1 MSRVLAASPIGIAS
15 FIAVLALAS
24 LAVKGGLVPGDTLS
38 LWAGSIIAGD
48 GQQSLGRIVAAYPTL
63 PFMATSALAF
73 LAPAG
78 TPVPALLAAALVGIV
93 AGFWF
98 LAFRS
103 AGLNLVVAGLAT
115 ALLAFHPALLRAA
128 VAGPS
133 EMLVALFM
141 FLFGNALFD
150 LRERGA
156 APEVMTASLA
166 LLGLAFSQPM
176 GAAFACA
183 AVPFLVFAVPPELVR
198 NSAFNV
204 VLVLVFPTVFSVG
217 AFSYV
222 SWVFPGDG
230 WSFYSAPSQSLTAW
244 SIGVADIFGGGIT
257 GTLAV
262 DATLGFA
269 TALLIGAPL
278 AAVAAYRVRRRQPLL
293 APSAVLAATTIS
305 AAAIS
310 VGTGLF
316 GDPAAVAVAAPVL
329 CAIAI
334 IRIPPARES
343 AGMMLGLL
351 VLGWLGG
358 ALALT
363 LVDPRAATHFTGL
376 ELALDHERLDALD
389 LGRAIAKRNGVLVD
403 TDNAPA
409 VVIGRTFA
417 NGLTTPS
424 DEQFAF
430 AILLSRVDTPY
441 VAVPDPHSA
450 TGTQDR
456 IVRAFP
462 LLYRDG
468 TPGYRLVYQ
477 NATWRLF
484 ARN

>member
-1 MSRVLAASPIGIAS
+1 MNRLLVASPVGIVSFMAALAIAS
-15 FIAVLALAS
+15 IAVKS
-24 LAVKGGLVPGDTLS
+24 GLIPSDTLS
-38 LWAGSIIAGD
+38 LWAGAIIAGD
-48 GQQSLGRIVAAYPTL
+48 GQQSLGRIVAAYPTI
-63 PFMATSALAF
+63 PFMATSALEF

-78 TPVPALLAAALVGIV
+78 TPAPAVLAAALVGLL
-93 AGFWF
+93 AGIWF
-98 LAFRS
+98 LAFRAAS
-103 AGLNLVVAGLAT
+103 LNLVVAGIAT

-128 VAGPS
+128 IAGPS

-156 APEVMTASLA
+156 APEVMVVSLA
-166 LLGLAFSQPM
+166 LLGLAFSHPM

-183 AVPFLVFAVPPELVR
+183 AVPFLIFAVRPGLVA

-217 AFSYV
+217 AFTYV

-230 WSFYSAPSQSLTAW
+230 WSFYSAPSQSLSNWAA
-244 SIGVADIFGGGIT
+244 GVSDLFGGGIT
-257 GTLAV
+257 GNLAV
-262 DATLGFA
+262 DAALGFA
-269 TALLIGAPL
+269 TATVLGAPL
-278 AAVAAYRVRRRQPLL
+278 AAVALYRVRMRRPLL
-293 APSAVLAATTIS
+293 APPAVLAATAIS

-334 IRIPPARES
+334 IRIPPAREN
-343 AGMMLGLL
+343 AGTMLGLL
-351 VLGWLGG
+351 TLGWLAG

-363 LVDPRAATHFTGL
+363 LVDPRAASQFTGI
-376 ELALDHERLDALD
+376 ELSRGHERVDALD
-389 LGRAIAKRNGVLVD
+389 LGRALVKRNGVLVD
-403 TDNAPA
+403 TDNSPA
-409 VVIGRTFA
+409 IVIGRGQA
-417 NGLTTPS
+417 RGLFTPS
-424 DEQFAF
+424 DEQFSL
-430 AILLSRVDTPY
+430 AILLSRIDTPY
-441 VAVPDPHSA
+441 VAVPDPHSV
-450 TGTQDR
+450 TGAQDR